1 MKKNIL
7 DILCNT
13 AKGEKLSFS
22 INESKV
28 NEVIGKAYDNLN
40 ANNYL
45 VKDVELIFLTKEVA
59 VVRSN
64 YYSDFNGW
72 QSKDSALM
80 ISCIERIYSN
90 GTLVY
95 ENTTEE

>member
-1 MKKNIL
+1 MQT
-7 DILCNT
+7 DILNVLCDIE
-13 AKGEKLSFS
+13 KGEKLSFV
-22 INESKV
+22 INKSRA
-28 NEVIGKAYDNLN
+28 NEVIGNSHNTLRK
-40 ANNYL
+40 NNFL
-45 VKDVELIFLTKEVA
+45 INNVELIFLSKEVA

-80 ISCIERIYSN
+80 LSCIERIYSK
-90 GTLVY
+90 GSLAY